1 MAREVF
7 DLPSFWS
14 RVEALDNL
22 VPTAAQCM
30 LFLESRR
37 LLDRA
42 TRWVLTAR
50 GGTVDVEAEVERFR
64 DTIARLAPQ
73 VPDLLV
79 GVEQERLVART
90 AELVALGAPEDI
102 ARESGALLDAF
113 GLLDVVEV
121 AQATGADAE
130 DVAALYFMLSERYE
144 VDRMLTRITGLPR
157 DDRWS
162 ALARAALRSDLYSAL
177 TGMTRRVLET
187 TRGISEPLERIEAWE
202 SQQAEGLAR
211 ARATLDEIGAL
222 EEFDLATLSVALRTI
237 RTLVAQGA

>member
-1 MAREVF
+1 MLVQSAQLAKQDAANPKAPTGPAPVAAAS
-7 DLPSFWS
+7 DQG
-14 RVEALDNL
+14 DN
-22 VPTAAQCM
+22 A
-30 LFLESRR
+30 F
-37 LLDRA
+37 LLD
-42 TRWVLTAR
+42 
-50 GGTVDVEAEVERFR
+50 
-64 DTIARLAPQ
+64 I
-73 VPDLLV
+73 
-79 GVEQERLVART
+79 
-90 AELVALGAPEDI
+90 
-102 ARESGALLDAF
+102 
-113 GLLDVVEV
+113 VEV

-130 DVAALYFMLSERYE
+130 DVAALYFILSERYE

-211 ARATLDEIGAL
+211 ARAALDEIGAL
-222 EEFDLATLSVALRTI
+222 EDFDLATLSVALRTI